1 MIGDDDPNGYDTDD
15 SYASESCGAKM
26 DHVCTGNTAHA
37 LRNRGWHWLFDD
49 CRNEG
54 DQLLNTVVEMVCL

>member
-1 MIGDDDPNGYDTDD
+1 MVGDDDPNGYDTDESD
-15 SYASESCGAKM
+15 ASESCGASM

-37 LRNRGWHWLFDD
+37 LRNRGWPFLFDD
-49 CRNEG
+49 NEG